1 MWLPAALMQHWSYL
15 QADTLQQAAQGKLAS
30 LEKRET
36 GQTYAA
42 INNSVTVL
50 RIREVQRAQ

>member
-1 MWLPAALMQHWSYL
+1 MQRWWHL
-15 QADTLQQAAQGKLAS
+15 QADMLQQAAQAELAS